1 MVGMFGQKV
10 SLGQANGPDVEL
22 VVQGSEFYSTYETPG
37 GFPVVYDEALG
48 LFCYAQ
54 LVDGQFEST
63 GIPVTKPPPPDV
75 EQHATESAEVRTRK
89 VQERMQKMDRR
100 SNTTSKPGG

>member
-22 VVQGSEFYSTYETPG
+22 LVQGSEFYSTYETPD
-37 GFPVVYDEALG
+37 GFPAVYDEALG
-48 LFCYAQ
+48 LFCYAR

-63 GIPVTKPPPPDV
+63 GISVTTPPPPDV
-75 EQHATESAEVRTRK
+75 EQHATELAEVRMRK
-89 VQERMQKMDRR
+89 ARSGRR
-100 SNTTSKPGG
+100 KWITARHSKQGE

>member
-22 VVQGSEFYSTYETPG
+22 VVQGSEFYSTYKTPE
-37 GFPVVYDEALG
+37 GFSVVYDEALG
-48 LFCYAQ
+48 LFCYAR
-54 LVDGQFEST
+54 LVDGQFQST

-75 EQHATESAEVRTRK
+75 EQHAAESVEVRMRK
-89 VQERMQKMDRR
+89 SQERMQKMDHR
-100 SNTTSKPGG
+100 STITSKQGE